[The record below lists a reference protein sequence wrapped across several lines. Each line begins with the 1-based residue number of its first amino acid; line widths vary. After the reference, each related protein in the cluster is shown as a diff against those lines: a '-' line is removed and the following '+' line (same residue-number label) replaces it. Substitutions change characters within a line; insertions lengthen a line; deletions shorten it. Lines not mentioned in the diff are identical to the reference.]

1 LHSLDWPAYD
11 AATMLNILWL
21 SFFFLAFLAALWQW
35 LSGSNPEVFSALITS
50 SFEMASLAVEIA
62 LGLIGVMALWLG
74 LFRIAEH
81 GGLIAV
87 VSRLMAPLF
96 GRLMPEVPAGHPALG
111 SVTMNLAANFLGLDN
126 AATPMGLKAM
136 HDLQTLNPDKDTA
149 TNAQILF
156 LVLNTSSVTLLPVTI
171 FLYRAQQGSTEPAA
185 VFLPILMATS
195 ASTLVGLLSVAWV
208 QRLRLWD
215 PVVLAWFGGFAVL
228 LAALLSWIVGLPSD
242 LLTARSA
249 FIGNL
254 LLFCLIVLF
263 LLSGVQRRLDC
274 YALFVEGAKE
284 GFNVA
289 VTIIPFLLAML
300 VGIGVF
306 RASGCLD
313 LLLAG
318 IRSLVLWLGINA
330 DFVEALPTAF
340 MKPLSGS
347 GARAMMLETMNTY
360 GVDSFAA
367 RVAASIQGS
376 TETTF
381 YVLAVYFGSVGI
393 RKTRHAIACG
403 LAADVA
409 GISTAIL
416 ACYWFFA

>member
-1 LHSLDWPAYD
+1 
-11 AATMLNILWL
+11 MLNILWL
-21 SFFFLAFLAALWQW
+21 SFFFLAFIAALWQW
-35 LSGSNPEVFSALITS
+35 LSGSNPEVFSALIAS

-96 GRLMPEVPAGHPALG
+96 RRLMPEVPAGHPALG

-215 PVVLAWFGGFAVL
+215 PVVLAWFGGFAVF

-254 LLFCLIVLF
+254 LLFSLIVLF

-284 GFNVA
+284 GFTVA
-289 VTIIPFLLAML
+289 ITIIPFLLAML

-347 GARAMMLETMNTY
+347 GARAMMLETMATY
-360 GVDSFAA
+360 GVDSFPA

>member
-1 LHSLDWPAYD
+1 
-11 AATMLNILWL
+11 MLNTLWL
-21 SFFFLAFLAALWQW
+21 SFFFLAFIAALWQW
-35 LSGSNPEVFSALITS
+35 LTGSNPEVFSELIAS

-87 VSRLMAPLF
+87 VSRFMAPLF
-96 GRLMPEVPAGHPALG
+96 RRLMPEVPAGHPALG

-136 HDLQTLNPDKDTA
+136 HDLQSLNPDKETA

-215 PVVLAWFGGFAVL
+215 PVVLAWFAGFAVF

-254 LLFCLIVLF
+254 LLFSLIVLF

-289 VTIIPFLLAML
+289 ITIIPFLLAML

-360 GVDSFAA
+360 GVDSFPA

-409 GISTAIL
+409 GITTAIV

>member
-1 LHSLDWPAYD
+1 
-11 AATMLNILWL
+11 MLNTLWL
-21 SFFFLAFLAALWQW
+21 SFFFLAFVAGLWQW
-35 LSGSNPEVFSALITS
+35 LSGSNPDVFSELMAA
-50 SFEMASLAVEIA
+50 SFDMADLAVEIA

-81 GGLIAV
+81 GGLIKGIA
-87 VSRLMAPLF
+87 RAMAPLF
-96 GRLMPEVPAGHPALG
+96 RRLMPEVPPDHPALG

-136 HDLQTLNPDKDTA
+136 QDLQTLNPEPETA
-149 TNAQILF
+149 SNAQILF

-171 FLYRAQQGSTEPAA
+171 FLYRAQQGAAEPAA

-195 ASTLVGLLSVAWV
+195 ASTLAGLLTVGWV
-208 QRLRLWD
+208 QKLKLRD
-215 PVVLAWFGGFAVL
+215 PVLLAWFAGFAAFMA
-228 LAALLSWIVGLPSD
+228 LALSWIVSQPSD
-242 LLTARSA
+242 LLTQRSA
-249 FIGNL
+249 LVGNL
-254 LLFCLIVLF
+254 LLFSVIVLF
-263 LLSGVQRRLDC
+263 LLSGVQRKLDC
-274 YALFVEGAKE
+274 YSLFVEGAKE
-284 GFNVA
+284 GFTVA
-289 VTIIPFLLAML
+289 IKIIPFLLAML

-313 LLLAG
+313 ILLGG
-318 IRSLVLWLGINA
+318 IRWTVSTLGLNT

-360 GVDSFAA
+360 GVDSFPG
-367 RVAASIQGS
+367 RVAATVQGS

-403 LAADVA
+403 LAADAA
-409 GISTAIL
+409 GIVVAIA
-416 ACYWFFA
+416 ACYWFFG

>member
-1 LHSLDWPAYD
+1 
-11 AATMLNILWL
+11 MLNIIWL
-21 SFFFLAFLAALWQW
+21 SFFFLAFIAALWQW
-35 LSGSNPEVFSALITS
+35 LSGNNPEVFSDLIAS

-74 LFRIAEH
+74 LFRVAEH

-87 VSRLMAPLF
+87 ISRVMAPLF
-96 GRLMPEVPAGHPALG
+96 TRLMPEVPANHPALG

-136 HDLQTLNPDKDTA
+136 KDLQTLNPDPDTA

-171 FLYRAQQGSTEPAA
+171 FLYRAQQGSAEPAA

-208 QRLRLWD
+208 QKLKLLD
-215 PVVLAWFGGFAVL
+215 PVVLAWFGGFAVF

-254 LLFCLIVLF
+254 LLFSIIVLF
-263 LLSGVQRRLDC
+263 LISGVKRRLDC
-274 YALFVEGAKE
+274 YSLFVEGAKE

-289 VTIIPFLLAML
+289 ITIIPFLLAML

-313 LLLAG
+313 ILLSG

-360 GVDSFAA
+360 GVDSFPA
-367 RVAASIQGS
+367 RVAATVQGS

-393 RKTRHAIACG
+393 RKTRHAITCG
-403 LAADVA
+403 LLADVA
-409 GISTAIL
+409 GISTAIV
-416 ACYWFFA
+416 ACYWFFG

>member
-1 LHSLDWPAYD
+1 
-11 AATMLNILWL
+11 MLNIIWL
-21 SFFFLAFLAALWQW
+21 SFFFLAFIAALWQL
-35 LSGSNPEVFSALITS
+35 LSGNNPEVFSDLIAS

-74 LFRIAEH
+74 LFRVAEH

-87 VSRLMAPLF
+87 ISRVMAPLF
-96 GRLMPEVPAGHPALG
+96 TRLMPEVPANHPALG

-136 HDLQTLNPDKDTA
+136 KDLQTLNPDPDTA

-171 FLYRAQQGSTEPAA
+171 FLYRAQQGSAEPAA

-208 QRLRLWD
+208 QKLKLLD
-215 PVVLAWFGGFAVL
+215 PVVLAWFGGFAVF

-254 LLFCLIVLF
+254 LLFSIIVLF
-263 LLSGVQRRLDC
+263 LISGVKRRLDC
-274 YALFVEGAKE
+274 YSLFVEGAKE
-284 GFNVA
+284 GFSVA
-289 VTIIPFLLAML
+289 ITIIPFLLAML

-313 LLLAG
+313 ILLSG

-360 GVDSFAA
+360 GVDSFPA
-367 RVAASIQGS
+367 RVAATVQGS

-393 RKTRHAIACG
+393 RKTRHAITCG
-403 LAADVA
+403 LLADVA
-409 GISTAIL
+409 GITTAIV
-416 ACYWFFA
+416 ACYWFFG

>member
-1 LHSLDWPAYD
+1 
-11 AATMLNILWL
+11 MLNIIWL
-21 SFFFLAFLAALWQW
+21 SFFFLAFIAALWQW
-35 LSGSNPEVFSALITS
+35 LSGNNPEVFSDLIAS

-74 LFRIAEH
+74 LFRVAEH

-87 VSRLMAPLF
+87 ISRVMAPLF
-96 GRLMPEVPAGHPALG
+96 TRLMPEVPANHPALG

-136 HDLQTLNPDKDTA
+136 KDLQTLNPDPDTA

-208 QRLRLWD
+208 QKLKLLD
-215 PVVLAWFGGFAVL
+215 PVVLAWFGGFAVF

-254 LLFCLIVLF
+254 LLFSIIVLF
-263 LLSGVQRRLDC
+263 LISGVKRRLDC
-274 YALFVEGAKE
+274 YSLFVEGAKE
-284 GFNVA
+284 GFSVA
-289 VTIIPFLLAML
+289 ITIIPFLLAML

-313 LLLAG
+313 ILLSG

-360 GVDSFAA
+360 GVDSFPA
-367 RVAASIQGS
+367 RVAATVQGS

-393 RKTRHAIACG
+393 RKTRHAITCG
-403 LAADVA
+403 LLADVA
-409 GISTAIL
+409 GITTAIV
-416 ACYWFFA
+416 ACYWFFG

>member
-1 LHSLDWPAYD
+1 
-11 AATMLNILWL
+11 MLNIIWL
-21 SFFFLAFLAALWQW
+21 SFFFLAFIAALWQW
-35 LSGSNPEVFSALITS
+35 LSGSNPEVFSDLIAS
-50 SFEMASLAVEIA
+50 SFEMANLAVEIA

-74 LFRIAEH
+74 LFRVAEH

-87 VSRLMAPLF
+87 VSRAMAPLF
-96 GRLMPEVPAGHPALG
+96 TRLMPEVPANHPALG

-136 HDLQTLNPDKDTA
+136 KDLQTLNPDQDTA

-171 FLYRAQQGSTEPAA
+171 FLYRAQQGSAEPTA

-208 QRLRLWD
+208 QKLKLFD
-215 PVVLAWFGGFAVL
+215 PVVLAWFGGFAVF
-228 LAALLSWIVGLPSD
+228 LAAMLSWIVGLPSD
-242 LLTARSA
+242 LLAARSA

-254 LLFCLIVLF
+254 LLFSIIVLF
-263 LLSGVQRRLDC
+263 LLSGVKRRLDC
-274 YALFVEGAKE
+274 YSLFVEGAKE
-284 GFNVA
+284 GFGVA
-289 VTIIPFLLAML
+289 ITIIPFLLAML

-313 LLLAG
+313 ILLSG

-347 GARAMMLETMNTY
+347 GARAMMLETMSTY
-360 GVDSFAA
+360 GVDSFAG

-409 GISTAIL
+409 GISTAIV
-416 ACYWFFA
+416 ACYWFFG

>member
-1 LHSLDWPAYD
+1 
-11 AATMLNILWL
+11 MLNIIWL
-21 SFFFLAFLAALWQW
+21 SFFFLAFIAALWQW
-35 LSGSNPEVFSALITS
+35 LSGSNPEVFSDLIAS

-74 LFRIAEH
+74 LFRVAEH

-87 VSRLMAPLF
+87 ISRVMAPLF
-96 GRLMPEVPAGHPALG
+96 TRLMPEVPANHPALG

-136 HDLQTLNPDKDTA
+136 KDLQSLNPDPDTA

-171 FLYRAQQGSTEPAA
+171 FLYRAQQGSAEPAA

-208 QRLRLWD
+208 QKLKLLD
-215 PVVLAWFGGFAVL
+215 PVVLAWFGGFAVF

-254 LLFCLIVLF
+254 LLFSIIVLF
-263 LLSGVQRRLDC
+263 LISGVKRRLDC
-274 YALFVEGAKE
+274 YSLFVEGAKE

-289 VTIIPFLLAML
+289 ITIIPFLLAML

-313 LLLAG
+313 ILLSG

-360 GVDSFAA
+360 GVDSFPA
-367 RVAASIQGS
+367 RVAATVQGS

-393 RKTRHAIACG
+393 RKTRHAITCG
-403 LAADVA
+403 LLADVA
-409 GISTAIL
+409 GISTAIV
-416 ACYWFFA
+416 ACYWFFG

>member
-1 LHSLDWPAYD
+1 
-11 AATMLNILWL
+11 MLNVLWL
-21 SFFFLAFLAALWQW
+21 SFFFLAFIAALWQW
-35 LSGSNPEVFSALITS
+35 LSGTNPEVFSDLVAAA
-50 SFEMASLAVEIA
+50 FEMANLSVEIA
-62 LGLIGVMALWLG
+62 IGLIGLMALWLG

-81 GGLIAV
+81 GGLMALV
-87 VSRLMAPLF
+87 ARVMAPLF
-96 GRLMPEVPAGHPALG
+96 RRLMPEVPENHPALG

-136 HDLQTLNPDKDTA
+136 NDLQELNPDEDTA

-171 FLYRAQQGSTEPAA
+171 FLYRAQAGAAAPAD

-208 QRLRLWD
+208 QKLKLLD
-215 PVVLAWFGGFAVL
+215 HVVLAWVAGFAL
-228 LAALLSWIVGLPSD
+228 FLAATLSWIVSLPAD
-242 LLTARSA
+242 LLSSRSA
-249 FIGNL
+249 LIGNL
-254 LLFCLIVLF
+254 LLFSVIVLF
-263 LLSGVQRRLDC
+263 LVSGVQRRLDC
-274 YALFVEGAKE
+274 YSLFVEGAKE

-289 VTIIPFLLAML
+289 IKIIPFLLAML

-313 LLLAG
+313 ILLSG
-318 IRSLVLWLGINA
+318 IRTLVSTLGV
-330 DFVEALPTAF
+330 DTGFVEALPTAF

-347 GARAMMLETMNTY
+347 GARAMMLETINTY
-360 GVDSFAA
+360 GVDSFPG
-367 RVAASIQGS
+367 RVAATVQGS

-393 RKTRHAIACG
+393 RKTRHAITCG
-403 LAADVA
+403 LLADLA
-409 GISTAIL
+409 GITTAIV
-416 ACYWFFA
+416 ACYWFFG

>member
-1 LHSLDWPAYD
+1 
-11 AATMLNILWL
+11 MLNTLWL
-21 SFFFLAFLAALWQW
+21 SFFFLAFIAALWQW
-35 LSGSNPEVFSALITS
+35 LSGSNPEVFADLIGS

-87 VSRLMAPLF
+87 VSRVMAPLF
-96 GRLMPEVPAGHPALG
+96 HRLMPEVPAGHPALG

-136 HDLQTLNPDKDTA
+136 QDLQSLNPDKDTA

-156 LVLNTSSVTLLPVTI
+156 LVINTSSVTLLPVTI

-215 PVVLAWFGGFAVL
+215 PVVLAWFGGFAVF

-249 FIGNL
+249 FVGNL
-254 LLFCLIVLF
+254 LLFSLIVLF

>member
-1 LHSLDWPAYD
+1 M
-11 AATMLNILWL
+11 AAMLNTLWL
-21 SFFFLAFLAALWQW
+21 SFFLLAFVAALWQW
-35 LSGSNPEVFSALITS
+35 LSGTNPEVFSQLVAAT
-50 SFEMASLAVEIA
+50 FEMSNLAVEIA
-62 LGLIGVMALWLG
+62 IGLIGVMALWLG
-74 LFRIAEH
+74 LFRVAEH
-81 GGLIAV
+81 SGLINVIA
-87 VSRLMAPLF
+87 RAMGPLF
-96 GRLMPEVPAGHPALG
+96 SRLMPEVPANHPAIG

-136 HDLQTLNPDKDTA
+136 NDLQELNPDKDTA

-185 VFLPILMATS
+185 VFVPILMATS
-195 ASTLVGLLSVAWV
+195 ASTLVGLFSVAWM
-208 QRLRLWD
+208 QKLRLHD
-215 PVVLAWFGGFAVL
+215 PVVLAWFGGFAVVM
-228 LAALLSWIVGLPSD
+228 AALLSFIVGLPGDVLS
-242 LLTARSA
+242 TRSA
-249 FIGNL
+249 LIGNL
-254 LLFCLIVLF
+254 LLFSVIVLF
-263 LLSGVQRRLDC
+263 LVSGIQRKLDC
-274 YALFVEGAKE
+274 YSLFIEGAKE

-289 VTIIPFLLAML
+289 IKIIPFLLAML

-313 LLLAG
+313 ILLEG
-318 IRSLVLWLGINA
+318 IRALVAMLGI
-330 DFVEALPTAF
+330 DTRFVDALPTAF

-367 RVAASIQGS
+367 RVAATVQGS

-393 RKTRHAIACG
+393 RKTRHAIGCG
-403 LAADVA
+403 LLADFA
-409 GISTAIL
+409 GITTAIL
-416 ACYWFFA
+416 ACYWFFG

>member
-1 LHSLDWPAYD
+1 
-11 AATMLNILWL
+11 MLNIIWL
-21 SFFFLAFLAALWQW
+21 SFFFLAFIAALWQW
-35 LSGSNPEVFSALITS
+35 LSGSNPEVFSDLIAS
-50 SFEMASLAVEIA
+50 SFEMANLAVEIA

-74 LFRIAEH
+74 LFRVAEH

-87 VSRLMAPLF
+87 VSRAMAPLF
-96 GRLMPEVPAGHPALG
+96 TRLMPEVPANHPALG

-136 HDLQTLNPDKDTA
+136 KDLQTLNPDQDTA

-171 FLYRAQQGSTEPAA
+171 FLYRAQQGSAEPTA

-208 QRLRLWD
+208 QKLKLFD
-215 PVVLAWFGGFAVL
+215 PVVLAWFGGFAVF
-228 LAALLSWIVGLPSD
+228 LAAMLSWIVGLPSD
-242 LLTARSA
+242 LLAARSA

-254 LLFCLIVLF
+254 LLFSIIVLF
-263 LLSGVQRRLDC
+263 LLSGVKRRLDC
-274 YALFVEGAKE
+274 YSLFVEGAKE
-284 GFNVA
+284 GFGVA
-289 VTIIPFLLAML
+289 ITIIPFLLAML

-313 LLLAG
+313 ILLSG

-347 GARAMMLETMNTY
+347 GARAMMLETINTY
-360 GVDSFAA
+360 GVDSFAG

-409 GISTAIL
+409 GISTAIV
-416 ACYWFFA
+416 ACYWFFG

>member
-1 LHSLDWPAYD
+1 M
-11 AATMLNILWL
+11 AAMLNTLWL
-21 SFFFLAFLAALWQW
+21 SFFLLAFVAALWQW
-35 LSGSNPEVFSALITS
+35 LSGTNPEVFSQLVAAT
-50 SFEMASLAVEIA
+50 FEMSNLAVEIA
-62 LGLIGVMALWLG
+62 IGLIGVMALWLG
-74 LFRIAEH
+74 LFRVAEH
-81 GGLIAV
+81 SGLINIIARAMGPLF
-87 VSRLMAPLF
+87 SRLMP
-96 GRLMPEVPAGHPALG
+96 GVPANHPAIG

-136 HDLQTLNPDKDTA
+136 NDLQELNPDKDTA
-149 TNAQILF
+149 SNAQILF

-195 ASTLVGLLSVAWV
+195 ASTLVGLFSVAWI
-208 QRLRLWD
+208 QKLRLHD

-228 LAALLSWIVGLPSD
+228 MAALLSFIVGLPGDVLS
-242 LLTARSA
+242 TRSA
-249 FIGNL
+249 LFGNL
-254 LLFCLIVLF
+254 LLFSVIVLF
-263 LLSGVQRRLDC
+263 LVSGMQRRLDC
-274 YALFVEGAKE
+274 YSLFIEGAKE

-289 VTIIPFLLAML
+289 IKIIPFLLAML

-313 LLLAG
+313 ILLEG
-318 IRSLVLWLGINA
+318 IRALVAALGI
-330 DFVEALPTAF
+330 DTRFVDALPTAF

-347 GARAMMLETMNTY
+347 GARAMMLETMNTF

-367 RVAASIQGS
+367 RVAATVQGS

-393 RKTRHAIACG
+393 RKTRHAITCG
-403 LAADVA
+403 LLADFA
-409 GISTAIL
+409 GITTAIL
-416 ACYWFFA
+416 ACYWFFG

>member
-1 LHSLDWPAYD
+1 
-11 AATMLNILWL
+11 MLNTLWL
-21 SFFFLAFLAALWQW
+21 SFFFLAFIAALWQW
-35 LSGSNPEVFSALITS
+35 LSGSNPEVFSDLIGS

-81 GGLIAV
+81 GGLIALI
-87 VSRLMAPLF
+87 SRGMAPLF
-96 GRLMPEVPAGHPALG
+96 RRLMPEVPAGHPALG

-215 PVVLAWFGGFAVL
+215 PVVLAWFGGFAVF

-254 LLFCLIVLF
+254 LLFSLIVLF

-347 GARAMMLETMNTY
+347 GARAMMLETMTTY
-360 GVDSFAA
+360 GVDSFPA

-409 GISTAIL
+409 GISTAII

>member
-1 LHSLDWPAYD
+1 
-11 AATMLNILWL
+11 MLNIIWL
-21 SFFFLAFLAALWQW
+21 SFFFLAFIAALWQW
-35 LSGSNPEVFSALITS
+35 LSGNNPEVFSDLIAS

-74 LFRIAEH
+74 LFRVAEH

-87 VSRLMAPLF
+87 ISRVMAPLF
-96 GRLMPEVPAGHPALG
+96 TRLMPEVPANHPALG

-136 HDLQTLNPDKDTA
+136 KDLQTLNPDPDTA

-171 FLYRAQQGSTEPAA
+171 FLYRAQQGSAEPAA

-208 QRLRLWD
+208 QKLKLLD
-215 PVVLAWFGGFAVL
+215 PVVLAWFGGFAVF

-254 LLFCLIVLF
+254 LLFSIIVLF
-263 LLSGVQRRLDC
+263 LISGVKRRLDC
-274 YALFVEGAKE
+274 YSLFVEGAKE

-289 VTIIPFLLAML
+289 ITIIPFLLAML

-313 LLLAG
+313 ILLSG

-360 GVDSFAA
+360 GVDSFPA
-367 RVAASIQGS
+367 RVAATVQGS

-393 RKTRHAIACG
+393 RKTRHAITCG

-409 GISTAIL
+409 GITTAIV
-416 ACYWFFA
+416 ACYWFFG

>member
-1 LHSLDWPAYD
+1 
-11 AATMLNILWL
+11 MLNTLWL
-21 SFFFLAFLAALWQW
+21 SFFLLAFVAALWQW
-35 LSGSNPEVFSALITS
+35 LSGTNPEVFSQLVAAT
-50 SFEMASLAVEIA
+50 FEMSNLAVEIA
-62 LGLIGVMALWLG
+62 IGLIGVMALWLG
-74 LFRIAEH
+74 LFRVAEH
-81 GGLIAV
+81 SGLINIIARAMGPLF
-87 VSRLMAPLF
+87 SRLMP
-96 GRLMPEVPAGHPALG
+96 GVPANHPAIG

-136 HDLQTLNPDKDTA
+136 NDLQELNPDKDTA
-149 TNAQILF
+149 SNAQILF

-195 ASTLVGLLSVAWV
+195 ASTLVGLFSVAWI
-208 QRLRLWD
+208 QKLRLHD

-228 LAALLSWIVGLPSD
+228 MAALLSFIVGLPGDVLS
-242 LLTARSA
+242 TRSA
-249 FIGNL
+249 LFGNL
-254 LLFCLIVLF
+254 LLFSVIVLF
-263 LLSGVQRRLDC
+263 LVSGMQRRLDC
-274 YALFVEGAKE
+274 YSLFIEGAKE

-289 VTIIPFLLAML
+289 IKIIPFLLAML

-313 LLLAG
+313 ILLEG
-318 IRSLVLWLGINA
+318 IRALVAALGI
-330 DFVEALPTAF
+330 DTRFVDALPTAF

-347 GARAMMLETMNTY
+347 GARAMMLETMNTF

-367 RVAASIQGS
+367 RVAATVQGS

-393 RKTRHAIACG
+393 RKTRHAITCG
-403 LAADVA
+403 LLADFA
-409 GISTAIL
+409 GITTAIL
-416 ACYWFFA
+416 ACYWFFG

>member
-1 LHSLDWPAYD
+1 
-11 AATMLNILWL
+11 MLNIIWL
-21 SFFFLAFLAALWQW
+21 SFFFLAFIAALWQW
-35 LSGSNPEVFSALITS
+35 LSGSNPEVFSDLIAS
-50 SFEMASLAVEIA
+50 SFEMANLAVEIA

-74 LFRIAEH
+74 LFRVAEH

-87 VSRLMAPLF
+87 ISRVMAPLF
-96 GRLMPEVPAGHPALG
+96 TRLMPEVPANHPALG

-136 HDLQTLNPDKDTA
+136 KDLQTLNPDPDTA

-171 FLYRAQQGSTEPAA
+171 FLYRAQQGSAEPAA

-208 QRLRLWD
+208 QKLKLLD
-215 PVVLAWFGGFAVL
+215 PVVLAWFGGFAVF

-254 LLFCLIVLF
+254 LLFSIIVLF
-263 LLSGVQRRLDC
+263 LISGVKRRLDC
-274 YALFVEGAKE
+274 YSLFVEGAKE

-289 VTIIPFLLAML
+289 ITIIPFLLAML

-313 LLLAG
+313 ILLSG

-360 GVDSFAA
+360 GVDSFPA
-367 RVAASIQGS
+367 RVAATVQGS

-393 RKTRHAIACG
+393 RKTRHAITCG
-403 LAADVA
+403 LLADVA
-409 GISTAIL
+409 GISTAIV
-416 ACYWFFA
+416 ACYWFFG

>member
-1 LHSLDWPAYD
+1 
-11 AATMLNILWL
+11 MLNIIWL
-21 SFFFLAFLAALWQW
+21 SFFFLAFIAALWQW
-35 LSGSNPEVFSALITS
+35 LSGSNPEVFSDLIAS

-74 LFRIAEH
+74 LFRVAEH

-87 VSRLMAPLF
+87 ISRVMAPLF
-96 GRLMPEVPAGHPALG
+96 TRLMPEVPANHPALG

-136 HDLQTLNPDKDTA
+136 KDLQTLNPDPDTA

-208 QRLRLWD
+208 QKLKLLD
-215 PVVLAWFGGFAVL
+215 PVVLAWFGGFAVF

-254 LLFCLIVLF
+254 LLFSIIVLF
-263 LLSGVQRRLDC
+263 LISGVKRRLDC
-274 YALFVEGAKE
+274 YSLFVEGAKE
-284 GFNVA
+284 GFSVA
-289 VTIIPFLLAML
+289 ITIIPFLLAML

-313 LLLAG
+313 ILLSG

-347 GARAMMLETMNTY
+347 GARAMMLETMNTF
-360 GVDSFAA
+360 GVDSFPA
-367 RVAASIQGS
+367 RVAATVQGS

-393 RKTRHAIACG
+393 RKTRHAITCG

-409 GISTAIL
+409 GISTAIV
-416 ACYWFFA
+416 ACYWFFG

>member
-1 LHSLDWPAYD
+1 
-11 AATMLNILWL
+11 MLNIIWL
-21 SFFFLAFLAALWQW
+21 SFFFLAFIAALWQW
-35 LSGSNPEVFSALITS
+35 LSGSNPEVFSDLIAS
-50 SFEMASLAVEIA
+50 SFEMANLAVEIA

-74 LFRIAEH
+74 LFRVAEH

-87 VSRLMAPLF
+87 VSRAMAPLF
-96 GRLMPEVPAGHPALG
+96 TRLMPEVPANHPALG

-136 HDLQTLNPDKDTA
+136 KDLQTLNPDQDTA

-171 FLYRAQQGSTEPAA
+171 FLYRAQQGSAEPTA

-208 QRLRLWD
+208 QKLKLFD
-215 PVVLAWFGGFAVL
+215 PVVLAWFGGFAVF
-228 LAALLSWIVGLPSD
+228 LAAMLSWIVGLPSD
-242 LLTARSA
+242 LLAARSA

-254 LLFCLIVLF
+254 LLFSIIVLF
-263 LLSGVQRRLDC
+263 LLSGVKRRLDC
-274 YALFVEGAKE
+274 YSLFVEGAKE
-284 GFNVA
+284 GFGVA
-289 VTIIPFLLAML
+289 ITIIPFLLAML

-313 LLLAG
+313 ILLSG

-360 GVDSFAA
+360 GVDSFAG

-409 GISTAIL
+409 GISTAIV
-416 ACYWFFA
+416 ACYWFFG

>member
-1 LHSLDWPAYD
+1 
-11 AATMLNILWL
+11 MLNTLWL
-21 SFFFLAFLAALWQW
+21 SFFFLAFIAALWQW
-35 LSGSNPEVFSALITS
+35 LTGSNPEVFSELIAS

-87 VSRLMAPLF
+87 VSRFMAPLF
-96 GRLMPEVPAGHPALG
+96 RRLMPEVPAGHPALG

-136 HDLQTLNPDKDTA
+136 HDLQTLNPDKETA

-215 PVVLAWFGGFAVL
+215 PVVLAWFAGFAVF

-254 LLFCLIVLF
+254 LLFSLIVLF

-284 GFNVA
+284 GFTVA
-289 VTIIPFLLAML
+289 ITIIPFLLAML

-360 GVDSFAA
+360 GVDSFPA

-409 GISTAIL
+409 GITTAIL

>member
-1 LHSLDWPAYD
+1 
-11 AATMLNILWL
+11 MLNIIWL
-21 SFFFLAFLAALWQW
+21 SFFFLAFIAALWQW
-35 LSGSNPEVFSALITS
+35 LSGNNPEVFSDLIAS

-74 LFRIAEH
+74 LFRVAEH

-87 VSRLMAPLF
+87 ISRVMAPLF
-96 GRLMPEVPAGHPALG
+96 TRLMPEVPANHPALG

-136 HDLQTLNPDKDTA
+136 KDLQTLNPDPDTA

-171 FLYRAQQGSTEPAA
+171 FLYRAQQGSAEPAA

-208 QRLRLWD
+208 QKLKLLD
-215 PVVLAWFGGFAVL
+215 PVVLAWFGGFAVF

-254 LLFCLIVLF
+254 LLFSIIVLF
-263 LLSGVQRRLDC
+263 LISGVKRRLDC
-274 YALFVEGAKE
+274 YSLFVEGAKE

-289 VTIIPFLLAML
+289 ITIIPFLLAML

-313 LLLAG
+313 ILLSG

-360 GVDSFAA
+360 GVDSFPA
-367 RVAASIQGS
+367 RVAATVQGS

-393 RKTRHAIACG
+393 RKTRHAITCG
-403 LAADVA
+403 LLADVA
-409 GISTAIL
+409 GITTAIV
-416 ACYWFFA
+416 ACYWFFG

>member
-1 LHSLDWPAYD
+1 M
-11 AATMLNILWL
+11 AAMLNTLWL
-21 SFFFLAFLAALWQW
+21 SFFLLAFVAALWQW
-35 LSGSNPEVFSALITS
+35 LSGTNPEVFSQLVAAT
-50 SFEMASLAVEIA
+50 FEMSNLAVEIA
-62 LGLIGVMALWLG
+62 IGLIGVMALWLG
-74 LFRIAEH
+74 LFKIAEH
-81 GGLIAV
+81 SGLINIIA
-87 VSRLMAPLF
+87 RAMGPLF
-96 GRLMPEVPAGHPALG
+96 SRLMPEVPPNHPAIG

-136 HDLQTLNPDKDTA
+136 NDLQELNPDKDTA

-171 FLYRAQQGSTEPAA
+171 FLYRAQQGSPEPAA

-195 ASTLVGLLSVAWV
+195 ASTLVGLFSVAWL
-208 QRLRLWD
+208 QKLRLHD

-228 LAALLSWIVGLPSD
+228 MAAMLSFIVGLPGDVLSS
-242 LLTARSA
+242 RSA
-249 FIGNL
+249 LIGNL
-254 LLFCLIVLF
+254 LLFSVIVLF
-263 LLSGVQRRLDC
+263 LVSGIQRRLDC
-274 YALFVEGAKE
+274 YSLFIEGAKE

-289 VTIIPFLLAML
+289 IKIIPFLLAML

-313 LLLAG
+313 ILLEG
-318 IRSLVLWLGINA
+318 IRALVSALGV
-330 DFVEALPTAF
+330 DTRFVDALPTAF

-347 GARAMMLETMNTY
+347 GARAMMLETMNTF

-367 RVAASIQGS
+367 RMAATIQGS

-393 RKTRHAIACG
+393 RKTRHAISCG
-403 LAADVA
+403 LLADFA
-409 GISTAIL
+409 GITTAIF
-416 ACYWFFA
+416 ASYWFFG

>member
-1 LHSLDWPAYD
+1 
-11 AATMLNILWL
+11 MLNTLWL
-21 SFFFLAFLAALWQW
+21 SFFFLAFIAALWQW
-35 LSGSNPEVFSALITS
+35 LSGSNPEVFADLIGS

-87 VSRLMAPLF
+87 VSRVMAPLF
-96 GRLMPEVPAGHPALG
+96 HRLMPEVPAGHPALG

-136 HDLQTLNPDKDTA
+136 QDLQSLNPDKDTA

-156 LVLNTSSVTLLPVTI
+156 LVINTSSVTLLPVTI

-215 PVVLAWFGGFAVL
+215 PVVLAWFGGFAVF

-249 FIGNL
+249 FVGNL
-254 LLFCLIVLF
+254 LLFSLIVLF

-318 IRSLVLWLGINA
+318 IRSLVLWLDINA

-347 GARAMMLETMNTY
+347 GARAMMLETMATY
-360 GVDSFAA
+360 GVDSFPA

-409 GISTAIL
+409 GISTAII

>member
-1 LHSLDWPAYD
+1 
-11 AATMLNILWL
+11 MLNVLWL

-35 LSGSNPEVFSALITS
+35 LSGSNPEVFSDLIAA
-50 SFEMASLAVEIA
+50 SFAMADLAVEIA

-81 GGLIAV
+81 GGLIGWIAKG
-87 VSRLMAPLF
+87 MAPLF
-96 GRLMPEVPAGHPALG
+96 NRLMPEVPQQHPALG

-136 HDLQTLNPDKDTA
+136 NDLQSLNPDKDTA

-171 FLYRAQQGSTEPAA
+171 FLYRAQQGAAEPAA

-195 ASTLVGLLSVAWV
+195 ASTLVGVLTVAWV
-208 QRLRLWD
+208 QKLNLRD
-215 PVVLAWFGGFAVL
+215 PVLFAWFAGFATL
-228 LAALLSWIVGLPSD
+228 IAAALSWIISQPAD
-242 LLTARSA
+242 LLALRSA

-254 LLFCLIVLF
+254 LLFSIIVLF
-263 LLSGVQRRLDC
+263 LLAGVQRKLDC
-274 YALFVEGAKE
+274 YSLFVEGAKE
-284 GFNVA
+284 GFTVA
-289 VTIIPFLLAML
+289 IKIIPFLLAML

-313 LLLAG
+313 ILLNA
-318 IRSLVLWLGINA
+318 IRASVNTLGMNT

-360 GVDSFAA
+360 GVDSFPG
-367 RVAASIQGS
+367 RVAATLQGS

-403 LAADVA
+403 LAADFA
-409 GISTAIL
+409 GIVTAIL

>member
-1 LHSLDWPAYD
+1 
-11 AATMLNILWL
+11 MLNIIWL
-21 SFFFLAFLAALWQW
+21 SFFFLAFIAALWQW
-35 LSGSNPEVFSALITS
+35 LSGSNPEVFSDLIAS

-74 LFRIAEH
+74 LFRVAEH

-87 VSRLMAPLF
+87 ISRVMAPLF
-96 GRLMPEVPAGHPALG
+96 TRLMPEVPANHPALG

-136 HDLQTLNPDKDTA
+136 KDLQTLNPDPDTA

-208 QRLRLWD
+208 QKLKLLD
-215 PVVLAWFGGFAVL
+215 PVVLAWFGGFAVF

-254 LLFCLIVLF
+254 LLFSIIVLF
-263 LLSGVQRRLDC
+263 LISGVKRRLDC
-274 YALFVEGAKE
+274 YSLFVEGAKE
-284 GFNVA
+284 GFSVA
-289 VTIIPFLLAML
+289 ITIIPYLLAML

-313 LLLAG
+313 ILLSG

-360 GVDSFAA
+360 GVDSFPA
-367 RVAASIQGS
+367 RVAATVQGS

-393 RKTRHAIACG
+393 RKTRHAITCG

-416 ACYWFFA
+416 ACYWFFG

>member
-1 LHSLDWPAYD
+1 
-11 AATMLNILWL
+11 MLNTLWL
-21 SFFFLAFLAALWQW
+21 SFFFLAFVTALWQW
-35 LSGSNPEVFSALITS
+35 LSGTNPDVFSELMAA
-50 SFEMASLAVEIA
+50 SFDMADLAVEIA

-81 GGLIAV
+81 GGLIKGIA
-87 VSRLMAPLF
+87 RAMAPLF
-96 GRLMPEVPAGHPALG
+96 RRLMPEVPPDHPALG

-136 HDLQTLNPDKDTA
+136 QDLQTLNPEPETA
-149 TNAQILF
+149 SNAQILF

-171 FLYRAQQGSTEPAA
+171 FLYRAQQGAAEPAA

-195 ASTLVGLLSVAWV
+195 ASTLAGLLTIGWV
-208 QRLRLWD
+208 QKLKLRD
-215 PVVLAWFGGFAVL
+215 PVLLAWFAGFAAFMA
-228 LAALLSWIVGLPSD
+228 LALSWIVSQPSD
-242 LLTARSA
+242 LLTQRSA
-249 FIGNL
+249 LVGNL
-254 LLFCLIVLF
+254 LLFSVIVLF
-263 LLSGVQRRLDC
+263 LLSGVQRKLDC
-274 YALFVEGAKE
+274 YSLFVEGAKE
-284 GFNVA
+284 GFTVA
-289 VTIIPFLLAML
+289 IKIIPFLLAML

-313 LLLAG
+313 ILLDG
-318 IRSLVLWLGINA
+318 IRWSVAALGLNT
-330 DFVEALPTAF
+330 DFVEALPTAL

-360 GVDSFAA
+360 GVDSFPG
-367 RVAASIQGS
+367 RVAATVQGS

-403 LAADVA
+403 LAADAA
-409 GISTAIL
+409 GIVVAIA
-416 ACYWFFA
+416 ACYWFFG

>member
-1 LHSLDWPAYD
+1 
-11 AATMLNILWL
+11 MLNTLWL
-21 SFFFLAFLAALWQW
+21 SFFFLAFIAALWQW
-35 LSGSNPEVFSALITS
+35 LSGSNPEVFSELIAS

-87 VSRLMAPLF
+87 VSRCMAPLF
-96 GRLMPEVPAGHPALG
+96 RRLMPEVPAGHPALG

-136 HDLQTLNPDKDTA
+136 HDLQSLNPDKETA

-215 PVVLAWFGGFAVL
+215 PVVLAWFAGFAVF

-254 LLFCLIVLF
+254 LLFSLIVLF

-284 GFNVA
+284 GFTVA
-289 VTIIPFLLAML
+289 ITIIPFLLAML

-360 GVDSFAA
+360 GVDSFPA

-409 GISTAIL
+409 GITTAIV

>member
-1 LHSLDWPAYD
+1 
-11 AATMLNILWL
+11 MLNIIWL
-21 SFFFLAFLAALWQW
+21 SFFFLAFIAALWQW
-35 LSGSNPEVFSALITS
+35 LSGSNPEVFSDLIAS
-50 SFEMASLAVEIA
+50 SFEMANLAVEIA

-74 LFRIAEH
+74 LFRVAEH

-87 VSRLMAPLF
+87 VSRAMAPLF
-96 GRLMPEVPAGHPALG
+96 TRLMPEVPANHPALG

-136 HDLQTLNPDKDTA
+136 KDLQTLNPDQDTA

-171 FLYRAQQGSTEPAA
+171 FLYRAQQGSAEPTA

-208 QRLRLWD
+208 QKLKLFD
-215 PVVLAWFGGFAVL
+215 PVVLAWFGGFAVF
-228 LAALLSWIVGLPSD
+228 LAAMLSWIVGLPSD
-242 LLTARSA
+242 LLAARSA

-254 LLFCLIVLF
+254 LLFSIIVLF
-263 LLSGVQRRLDC
+263 LLSGVKRRLDC
-274 YALFVEGAKE
+274 YSLFVEGAKE
-284 GFNVA
+284 GFSVA
-289 VTIIPFLLAML
+289 ITIIPFLLAML

-313 LLLAG
+313 ILLSG

-347 GARAMMLETMNTY
+347 GARAMMLETMSTY
-360 GVDSFAA
+360 GVDSFAG

-409 GISTAIL
+409 GISTAIV
-416 ACYWFFA
+416 ACYWFFG